1 MKTKKTISVILAL
14 IMLLSCCPVLLGMAF
29 AADNVVTFT
38 ESGDFEEDNLRS
50 GWTYVIP
57 KDVIMTVPSGFSLH
71 IPLNG
76 VLKVEKGGKLIVN
89 GQVIVAGDA
98 SSYGSLIVDG
108 TIVNSEKV
116 APGDYG
122 RAVLQIRFPSL
133 VNEGLKDIIRVWYAT
148 SKSGNAYENLTPDFT
163 YVRINDDGQNVYVPM
178 NQFLYVKA
186 EIIKDGPIQDEP
198 ALTQWLKA
206 KKWDDSKMNVYLN
219 SVSIPYAA
227 ESHRVQAVS
236 AGDITYSPW
245 TVDDNF
251 LKMCRILLNSGTGY
265 TVYGRDG
272 EEGTAEI
279 KWGKPF
285 TFRVEFDDDYQMS
298 ATTADVYIYN
308 GYGVVTYDTD
318 TSETTLASKPDAS
331 GYYTI
336 PAVQGDYTIYVNMLA
351 IPDDKVTQI
360 GGILQTVRSV
370 FEMIINFFRQI
381 ANIFGI
387 GG

>member
-1 MKTKKTISVILAL
+1 
-14 IMLLSCCPVLLGMAF
+14 
-29 AADNVVTFT
+29 
-38 ESGDFEEDNLRS
+38 
-50 GWTYVIP
+50 
-57 KDVIMTVPSGFSLH
+57 
-71 IPLNG
+71 
-76 VLKVEKGGKLIVN
+76 
-89 GQVIVAGDA
+89 
-98 SSYGSLIVDG
+98 
-108 TIVNSEKV
+108 
-116 APGDYG
+116 
-122 RAVLQIRFPSL
+122 
-133 VNEGLKDIIRVWYAT
+133 
-148 SKSGNAYENLTPDFT
+148 
-163 YVRINDDGQNVYVPM
+163 
-178 NQFLYVKA
+178 
-186 EIIKDGPIQDEP
+186 
-198 ALTQWLKA
+198 
-206 KKWDDSKMNVYLN
+206 
-219 SVSIPYAA
+219 
-227 ESHRVQAVS
+227 
-236 AGDITYSPW
+236 
-245 TVDDNF
+245 
-251 LKMCRILLNSGTGY
+251 MCRILLNSGTGY

-308 GYGVVTYDTD
+308 GYGVVNYDTD